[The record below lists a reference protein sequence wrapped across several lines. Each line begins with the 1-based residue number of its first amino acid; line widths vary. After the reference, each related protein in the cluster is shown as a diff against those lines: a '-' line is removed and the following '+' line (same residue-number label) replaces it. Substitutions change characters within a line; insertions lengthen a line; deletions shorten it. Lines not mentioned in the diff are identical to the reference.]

1 MHYCIHELHYSP
13 SQLKEVLNAPRN
25 EKAFYYASIQLKLE
39 QLAKELK
46 KLEKGGK

>member
-1 MHYCIHELHYSP
+1 MHELHYSP
-13 SQLKEVLNAPRN
+13 SQLKEILHAPRN
-25 EKAFYYASIQLKLE
+25 EKAFYYASIEIKLE